1 MLIFYGYGGFLMVE
15 LLSPARDFAA
25 MESALNNGANAVY
38 IGLDGY
44 NMRAHAANFSMEN
57 LYQAAERCHHHRVKL
72 YVCTNTVMR
81 NKDIEHLKTVLPE
94 IKSAGADAIIASDL
108 GVLKIAR
115 DVGIDVHLSVQAN
128 VSNSESLKLL
138 HELGVKRVVL
148 SRELPLEDIRAMTED
163 SPLEVEVFI
172 HGAMCLAISG
182 RCFLSSYLYQ
192 KNANCGECLQPC
204 RKEWK
209 LVSDDGDVLSLGLAG
224 NKGLDENK
232 SLEGDGASL
241 DESNSP
247 CDSKGRVD
255 KINGFK
261 GHILSPRDLC
271 MIEHI
276 PQLMEAGISS
286 FKIEGRA
293 RPADY
298 VATVTRVY
306 REAID
311 SYQSGDWEFQDHWL
325 NDLQKVYNRGFDS
338 GFYFQT
344 PYKTSSYNQATHTK
358 QDVGEVV
365 NYYSQVNAAEIRL
378 WNPLKVG
385 DEIIVQGPTTGSII
399 QRVESM
405 QIDHRDIFEAHKGQ
419 NVGILLTRKVRPGDI
434 IYRRIKRN
442 K

>member
-1 MLIFYGYGGFLMVE
+1 MVE

-25 MESALNNGANAVY
+25 LESALINGANAVY

-44 NMRAHAANFSMEN
+44 NMRAHTANFSLEN
-57 LYQAAERCHHHRVKL
+57 LNQAAERCHHHQAKL

-81 NKDIEHLKTVLPE
+81 DKDIAHLKTVLPE

-128 VSNSESLKLL
+128 ISNSESLKLL
-138 HELGVKRVVL
+138 HELGVKRVIL
-148 SRELPLEDIRAMTED
+148 SRELPLEDIRAMAAE

-209 LVSDDGDVLSLGLAG
+209 LICQDENGISLDLKNDNEISLSLGENSLAT
-224 NKGLDENK
+224 EC
-232 SLEGDGASL
+232 GDG
-241 DESNSP
+241 
-247 CDSKGRVD
+247 
-255 KINGFK
+255 GFK

-271 MIEHI
+271 MVEHI
-276 PQLMEAGISS
+276 GELIDAGISS

-311 SYQSGDWEFQDHWL
+311 SYEKGEWKFQDRWL
-325 NDLQKVYNRGFDS
+325 DELQKVYNRGFDT

-344 PYKTSSYNQATHTK
+344 PYQTSSYNQATHAK
-358 QDVGEVV
+358 QDIGEVV
-365 NYYSQVNAAEIRL
+365 NFYSQVNAAEIRL

-385 DEIIVQGPTTGSII
+385 DEIIVQGPTTGSVI
-399 QRVESM
+399 QKVESM
-405 QIDHRDIFEAHKGQ
+405 QIDHQNIVEAQKGQ
-419 NVGILLTRKVRPGDI
+419 NVGILLTGKVRPGDLV
-434 IYRRIKRN
+434 YRRFK
-442 K
+442 KE